1 MVQLRAL
8 DEARTHAKDK
18 KPRVLFKR
26 LTNVV
31 SGQHGEVVTVTQKTF
46 GRKMRWERRASSNLP
61 GQDPVSWTQFRALL
75 PEELKKTIDG
85 EEFARLMFVF
95 LCAPKT

>member
-18 KPRVLFKR
+18 KPRVLFKG

-46 GRKMRWERRASSNLP
+46 GWKMRR
-61 GQDPVSWTQFRALL
+61 
-75 PEELKKTIDG
+75 
-85 EEFARLMFVF
+85 
-95 LCAPKT
+95 